1 LEVKK
6 VPGNSLKDIKKA
18 RQEEAY
24 FELFPEKKVHCTGRI
39 FTQQKEALRKCS
51 DCSKDLCIGDGTSWM
66 CFDCHHHDY
75 NKGVKH
81 VRKKEINEN
90 EKTSSNSHGY
100 EKSWKETQKEKVV
113 WI

>member
-1 LEVKK
+1 MQ
-6 VPGNSLKDIKKA
+6 GNSLKDIKRS

-75 NKGVKH
+75 NMYG
-81 VRKKEINEN
+81 KK
-90 EKTSSNSHGY
+90 
-100 EKSWKETQKEKVV
+100 KSMKMKKQAATAMAMKKAGKKPKKKK
-113 WI
+113 

>member
-1 LEVKK
+1 MEVKR
-6 VPGNSLKDIKKA
+6 VQRNSLKDIKRS

-39 FTQQKEALRKCS
+39 FKQQKEALRKCS

-66 CFDCHHHDY
+66 CFDCSHHPY
-75 NKGVKH
+75 KIIK
-81 VRKKEINEN
+81 KKE
-90 EKTSSNSHGY
+90 TD
-100 EKSWKETQKEKVV
+100 